1 MINRICSRCG
11 RILPVG
17 ERCSCQP
24 AYRRDYNRFRRDK
37 KIASF
42 RASAEWRQA
51 RQAAIERDNG
61 TDQYVLHTTGAL
73 QPGFSVHHIL
83 PLSTPDGWARRTD
96 LSNLITLGS
105 DTHSTIEYRYKTKFK
120 EQLQLQQELFEIV
133 QRVTEDRAR
142 DNGGD

>member
-37 KIASF
+37 KIQQF
-42 RASAEWRQA
+42 RASAEWRRV
-51 RQAAIERDNG
+51 RQQVIERDNG

-73 QPGFSVHHIL
+73 RPGFSVHHII
-83 PLSTPDGWARRTD
+83 PLSDDWSQRLNPD
-96 LSNLITLGS
+96 NLICLS
-105 DTHSTIEYRYKTKFK
+105 DDTHASIEYRYKTKFK
-120 EQLQLQQELFEIV
+120 AQLQQELREIV

-142 DNGGD
+142 GGAGD

>member
-11 RILPVG
+11 RILPIG

-24 AYRRDYNRFRRDK
+24 AYRRDYNKFRRDR

-42 RASAEWRQA
+42 RASAEWR
-51 RQAAIERDNG
+51 RVRAAVIERDNG

-73 QPGFSVHHIL
+73 RPGFSVHHIL
-83 PLSTPDGWARRTD
+83 PLSTPEGWARRTD
-96 LSNLITLGS
+96 PSNLITLS
-105 DTHSTIEYRYKTKFK
+105 DDTHASIEYRYKTKFK
-120 EQLQLQQELFEIV
+120 EQLQQELREIV

-142 DNGGD
+142 DHAGD